1 MNWRQINNNINQFK
15 SNLKSKS
22 EVDESDLI
30 EITRNN
36 INDLVLGSYI
46 KYIKDDKL
54 VGGGFLIKI
63 NNIDKI
69 VYTELILKSNIIWK
83 LKFLKYKIFMKKSTI
98 IKNTL
103 YDQYADE
110 IETRKKELDKEITD
124 KINIINSNKN
134 KYKIHI
140 NN

>member
-1 MNWRQINNNINQFK
+1 MDWRQINNITE
-15 SNLKSKS
+15 SNT
-22 EVDESDLI
+22 DII
-30 EITRNN
+30 EITREN
-36 INDLVLGSYI
+36 INDLIIGSYI

-63 NNIDKI
+63 NNPTKI
-69 VYTELILKSNIIWK
+69 VYTELILKSNIIWR
-83 LKFLKYKIFMKKSTI
+83 LRFIKYKIYMKKPHL

-103 YDQYADE
+103 YDQYSVE
-110 IETRKKELDKEITD
+110 IEARKKELDKEIIN
-124 KINIINSNKN
+124 KIELINLNKN

>member
-1 MNWRQINNNINQFK
+1 MNWQHIKNNITQFK
-15 SNLKSKS
+15 S
-22 EVDESDLI
+22 ESDLV
-30 EITRNN
+30 EITRDN
-36 INDLVLGSYI
+36 INDLILGSYI
-46 KYIKDDKL
+46 KYIKDNKL

-83 LKFLKYKIFMKKSTI
+83 LRFLKYKVFMKKPTI

-103 YDQYADE
+103 YDEYATE
-110 IETRKKELDKEITD
+110 IEKRKIELDKEITD
-124 KINIINSNKN
+124 KINKINLNKN